1 MESLII
7 IPILLVYIIFN
18 TILKTALSDS
28 FVVKI
33 KFPPKKKYLSGKK
46 SPIYRYCLPEWPH
59 EDCIIKY
66 ELCYHNVQGFL
77 YTVLYLFIPIITID
91 TYYYEYGV
99 TRRMDLDKDR
109 VEGMTSLEDYF
120 EQKVKEEDEKH
131 QKSLTVKEKFDQL
144 IKDLNCEF
152 EENFE

>member
-46 SPIYRYCLPEWPH
+46 SPVYLYRLPDCPF

-66 ELCYHNVQGFL
+66 ELDYHNVQGFL
-77 YTVLYLFIPIITID
+77 YTLLYLFIPIITID
-91 TYYYEYGV
+91 TYFYEYGE
-99 TRRMDLDKDR
+99 TRRIYLDEDR
-109 VEGMTSLEDYF
+109 VEGITSLEDYF

>member
-7 IPILLVYIIFN
+7 IPILLVYIVFN
-18 TILKTALSDS
+18 TILKTALPDS

-46 SPIYRYCLPEWPH
+46 SPIYLYCLPDYPF

-66 ELCYHNVQGFL
+66 ELGYHNVHGFL

-91 TYYYEYGV
+91 TYFYEYGE
-99 TRRMDLDKDR
+99 TRRIDLDKDR
-109 VEGMTSLEDYF
+109 VEGITSLEDYF
-120 EQKVKEEDEKH
+120 EQKVKEEDEEH
-131 QKSLTVKEKFDQL
+131 QKSLSVKEKYEQH
-144 IKDLNCEF
+144 IMNLNREF
-152 EENFE
+152 KENFE